1 MLRLLWA
8 RLTAELMNK
17 HFAANFFNLL
27 IVLLIGL
34 SGLVYWAKAE
44 FYKAGPLENAIF
56 IEVPRGGT
64 VHGLSKELEAKGAV
78 TYSRIMAVGSDYTKK
93 SQQLKFGNYEI
104 PAKASMAEI
113 LEIVTK
119 GGRSSFRYVA
129 RYNVRIASPAKMTLR
144 ERSADEGENV
154 ILASF
159 VAGEELPKAYVDL
172 KAAKTPIS
180 YQISVAEGTTS
191 WQVVEALN
199 AADFL
204 EGALLE
210 IPAEGS
216 LAPDTIEVRMGSLR
230 TDIIARMKLA
240 QSEILK
246 EAWAGRADNL
256 PFKSPKEAL
265 IMASIVEK
273 ETGIK
278 SERAEVAGVFVN
290 RLNKGMKLQ
299 TDPTV
304 IYGITEGKAALGRGL
319 RRSELSKKTA
329 YNTYIIPALPP
340 GPIANPGRKAIE
352 AVMQPATTDNLYF
365 VADGTG
371 GHVFAPSLRKHNA
384 NVIKWRKIEA
394 KRRKAKKAAGNN

>member
-1 MLRLLWA
+1 
-8 RLTAELMNK
+8 MNK
-17 HFAANFFNLL
+17 HFAANVFNLL
-27 IVLLIGL
+27 IVLMIGL
-34 SGLVYWAKAE
+34 AGLVYWGKAE
-44 FYKAGPLENAIF
+44 FYKAGPLQDAIF
-56 IEVPRGGT
+56 VEVPRGGT
-64 VHGLSKELEAKGAV
+64 VRKLSNELAALGAISN
-78 TYSRIMAVGSDYTKK
+78 SRVMNIGSNYTGK
-93 SQQLKFGNYEI
+93 SSQLKFGNYEI
-104 PAKASMAEI
+104 PAEASMAEI

-129 RYNVRIASPAKMTLR
+129 RYNVKISNPAELILR
-144 ERSADEGENV
+144 ERTASDGGNV
-154 ILASF
+154 VLASF
-159 VAGEELPKAYVDL
+159 VVGETAPEAYVKL
-172 KAAKTPIS
+172 KEAKIPIS

-191 WQVVEALN
+191 WQIIEALN

-204 EGALLE
+204 TGPALE
-210 IPAEGS
+210 APREGS
-216 LAPDTIEVRMGSLR
+216 LAPDTVEVRVGSLR
-230 TDIIARMKLA
+230 SDVVEKMKFS
-240 QSEILK
+240 QSKILK

-256 PFKSPKEAL
+256 PFKSPEEAL
-265 IMASIVEK
+265 ILASIVEK
-273 ETGIK
+273 ETGVK

-304 IYGITEGKAALGRGL
+304 IYGLTAGKAPLGRGL

-352 AVMQPATTDNLYF
+352 AVMNPAKTDNLYF

-371 GHVFAPSLRKHNA
+371 GHAFAASLRKHNA

-394 KRRKAKKAAGNN
+394 KRRKAAGNN